1 MKMKLHRGLYA
12 ITDSKLLSPERMVE
26 AVALA
31 IQGGAVM
38 IQYRDKGD
46 DPMRR
51 QWEASDLSNICRPLG
66 VPLIINDDV
75 ELAAQVMA
83 KGVHLG
89 QHDADIAAA
98 RNRLGPNAIIG
109 ISCYNDLDCAI
120 AAEKAG
126 ADYVAFGSFFPSR
139 VKPEAVKAEVELL
152 RQAKQQLNIPVV
164 AIGGITADN
173 GAQLVE
179 AGADMLA
186 VITDVFGQ
194 ADIRAA
200 AEQFT
205 SLFTDD
211 SLDGQ

>member
-1 MKMKLHRGLYA
+1 MMRRLPRGLYA

-46 DPMRR
+46 DEMRR
-51 QWEASDLSNICRPLG
+51 QWEAADLSNLCRPLG

-75 ELAAQVMA
+75 DLAVEIMA

-89 QHDADIAAA
+89 KDDADIAGV
-98 RNRLGPNAIIG
+98 RQKLPPQGIIG
-109 ISCYNDLDCAI
+109 VSCYNDLNRAI
-120 AAEKAG
+120 EAEKAG
-126 ADYVAFGSFFPSR
+126 ADYVAFGSFYPSPT
-139 VKPEAVKAEVELL
+139 KPDAVKADVDLI
-152 RQAKQQLNIPVV
+152 RQAKEKLSIPVV

-173 GAQLVE
+173 GAPLVE

-186 VITDVFGQ
+186 VISDVFGQ
-194 ADIRAA
+194 ADILGA
-200 AEQFT
+200 AEKI
-205 SLFTDD
+205 SKLFE
-211 SLDGQ
+211 

>member
-1 MKMKLHRGLYA
+1 MKKKLPRGLYA
-12 ITDSKLLSPERMVE
+12 ITDSKLLSPERLVE

-31 IQGGAVM
+31 IQGGAAM

-51 QWEASDLSNICRPLG
+51 QWEATDLSNMCRPLG

-89 QHDADIAAA
+89 KGDADIASA
-98 RNRLGPNAIIG
+98 RAKLGPNAIIG
-109 ISCYNDLDCAI
+109 VSCYNDLDCAI
-120 AAEKAG
+120 AAEQAG

-139 VKPEAVKAEVELL
+139 TKPNAVKADVELL
-152 RQAKQQLNIPVV
+152 HQAKQRLSIPVV
-164 AIGGITADN
+164 AIGGINADN

-186 VITDVFGQ
+186 VITELFGQ
-194 ADIRAA
+194 ADILGA
-200 AEQFT
+200 AEKI
-205 SLFTDD
+205 SNLFEE
-211 SLDGQ
+211 

>member
-1 MKMKLHRGLYA
+1 MKNLPRGLYA

-46 DPMRR
+46 DMMRR
-51 QWEASDLSNICRPLG
+51 QWEATDLSNLCRPLG
-66 VPLIINDDV
+66 VPLIINDDI

-89 QHDADIAAA
+89 REDADIASA
-98 RNRLGPNAIIG
+98 RAQLGANAIIG
-109 ISCYNDLDCAI
+109 VSCYNDLERAI
-120 AAEKAG
+120 EAEKAG

-139 VKPEAVKAEVELL
+139 SKPNAVKADAELI
-152 RQAKQQLNIPVV
+152 RRAKQQLSIPVV

-173 GAQLVE
+173 GAQLVA

-194 ADIRAA
+194 ADILAA
-200 AEQFT
+200 AERIAH
-205 SLFTDD
+205 LFE
-211 SLDGQ
+211 

>member
-1 MKMKLHRGLYA
+1 MKKKLPRGLYA
-12 ITDSKLLSPERMVE
+12 ITDSKLLSPERLVE

-31 IQGGAVM
+31 IQGGAAM

-51 QWEASDLSNICRPLG
+51 QWEATDLSNMCRPLG

-89 QHDADIAAA
+89 KGDADIASA
-98 RNRLGPNAIIG
+98 RAKLGPNAIIG
-109 ISCYNDLDCAI
+109 VSCYNDLDCAI
-120 AAEKAG
+120 DAEQAG

-139 VKPEAVKAEVELL
+139 TKPNAVKAEMELL
-152 RQAKQQLNIPVV
+152 RQAKQQLTIPVV
-164 AIGGITADN
+164 AIGGINADN

-186 VITDVFGQ
+186 VITELFGQ
-194 ADIRAA
+194 ADVLGA
-200 AEQFT
+200 AEKI
-205 SLFTDD
+205 SNLFEE
-211 SLDGQ
+211 

>member
-1 MKMKLHRGLYA
+1 MNKLPRGLYA

-31 IQGGAVM
+31 IQGGAMM

-75 ELAAQVMA
+75 ELAVQVMA

-89 QHDADIAAA
+89 KDDADIAAA
-98 RNRLGPNAIIG
+98 RAKLGPNAIIG
-109 ISCYNDLDCAI
+109 VSCYNDLNCAI

-126 ADYVAFGSFFPSR
+126 ADYVAFGSFYPSR
-139 VKPEAVKAEVELL
+139 VKPGAVKADLELL

-186 VITDVFGQ
+186 VITDIFGQ
-194 ADIRAA
+194 ADVRAA
-200 AEQFT
+200 AERIAN
-205 SLFTDD
+205 LFEDE
-211 SLDGQ
+211 

>member
-1 MKMKLHRGLYA
+1 MKKKLPRGLYA
-12 ITDSKLLSPERMVE
+12 ITDSKLLSPERLVE

-31 IQGGAVM
+31 IQGGAAM

-51 QWEASDLSNICRPLG
+51 QWEATDLSNMCRPLG

-89 QHDADIAAA
+89 KGDADIASA
-98 RNRLGPNAIIG
+98 RAKLGPNAIIG
-109 ISCYNDLDCAI
+109 VSCYNDLDCAI
-120 AAEKAG
+120 AAEQAG

-139 VKPEAVKAEVELL
+139 TKPNAVKADVELL
-152 RQAKQQLNIPVV
+152 HQAKQRLSIPVV
-164 AIGGITADN
+164 AIGGINADN
-173 GAQLVE
+173 GAELVE

-186 VITDVFGQ
+186 VITELFGQ
-194 ADIRAA
+194 ADVLGA
-200 AEQFT
+200 AEKF
-205 SLFTDD
+205 SRLFEE
-211 SLDGQ
+211 

>member
-1 MKMKLHRGLYA
+1 MKKLPRGLYA

-38 IQYRDKGD
+38 VQYRDKGK

-51 QWEASDLSNICRPLG
+51 QWEASDLSNLCRPLG

-75 ELAAQVMA
+75 ELAVQVMA

-89 QHDADIAAA
+89 KDDADIAAA
-98 RNRLGPNAIIG
+98 RAKLGPNAIIG
-109 ISCYNDLDCAI
+109 VSCYNDLERALK
-120 AAEKAG
+120 AEKAG

-139 VKPEAVKAEVELL
+139 VKPEAVKAEMALL
-152 RQAKQQLNIPVV
+152 REAKQKLQVPVI

-173 GAQLVE
+173 GRQLVE

-186 VITDVFGQ
+186 VITEVFGQ
-194 ADIRAA
+194 VDIRAA
-200 AEQFT
+200 AEKFA
-205 SLFTDD
+205 SLFTDE
-211 SLDGQ
+211 S

>member
-1 MKMKLHRGLYA
+1 MNKLPRGLYA

-31 IQGGAVM
+31 IQGGAMM

-75 ELAAQVMA
+75 ELAVQVMA

-89 QHDADIAAA
+89 KDDADIAAA
-98 RNRLGPNAIIG
+98 RAKLGPNAIIG
-109 ISCYNDLDCAI
+109 VSCYNDLDCAI

-126 ADYVAFGSFFPSR
+126 ADYVAFGSFYPSR
-139 VKPEAVKAEVELL
+139 VKPGAVKADLELL

-186 VITDVFGQ
+186 VITDIFGQ
-194 ADIRAA
+194 ADVRAA
-200 AEQFT
+200 AERIAN
-205 SLFTDD
+205 LFEDE
-211 SLDGQ
+211 

>member
-1 MKMKLHRGLYA
+1 MRTLPRGLYA
-12 ITDSKLLSPERMVE
+12 ITDSKLLSPERIVE

-51 QWEASDLSNICRPLG
+51 QWEAMDLSNMCRPLG
-66 VPLIINDDV
+66 VPLIINDDI

-89 QHDADIAAA
+89 KDDADIASA
-98 RNRLGPNAIIG
+98 RARLGPNAIIG
-109 ISCYNDLDCAI
+109 VSCYNNLDYAI

-126 ADYVAFGSFFPSR
+126 ADYVAFGSFYPSPT
-139 VKPEAVKAEVELL
+139 KPNAVKAEPELI
-152 RQAKQQLNIPVV
+152 RQAKQRLSIPVV

-173 GAQLVE
+173 GAPLVE

-194 ADIRAA
+194 ADILGA
-200 AEQFT
+200 AERF
-205 SLFTDD
+205 SKLYE
-211 SLDGQ
+211 

>member
-1 MKMKLHRGLYA
+1 MKKKLPRGLYA

-38 IQYRDKGD
+38 IQYRDKSD

-51 QWEASDLSNICRPLG
+51 QWEATDLSNMCRPLG

-89 QHDADIAAA
+89 KHDADIASA
-98 RNRLGPNAIIG
+98 RARLGANAIIG
-109 ISCYNDLDCAI
+109 VSCYNDLDCAI
-120 AAEKAG
+120 AAERAG

-139 VKPEAVKAEVELL
+139 TKPGAVKAEVELL
-152 RQAKQQLNIPVV
+152 RQAKQRLAIPVV
-164 AIGGITADN
+164 AIGGINADN
-173 GAQLVE
+173 GAELVE

-186 VITDVFGQ
+186 VITELFGQ
-194 ADIRAA
+194 ADVLGA
-200 AEQFT
+200 AEKF
-205 SLFTDD
+205 SRLFEE
-211 SLDGQ
+211 